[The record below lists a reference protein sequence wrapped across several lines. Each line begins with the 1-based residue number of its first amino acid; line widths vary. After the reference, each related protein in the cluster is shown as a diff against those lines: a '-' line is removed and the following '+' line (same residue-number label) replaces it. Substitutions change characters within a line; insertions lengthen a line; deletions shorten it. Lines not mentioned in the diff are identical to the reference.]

1 MRRPVE
7 RVDTMKAAVL
17 NTFSGKFE
25 IEDLEIGKPTHR
37 EVLVE
42 VKACGLLTFRSAPRR
57 GELRYGAFDQSDLSI
72 LAGRIQQQAGSVTS
86 GVAACWDPLTLVRT
100 ACASMQS
107 SGRA

>member
-42 VKACGLLTFRSAPRR
+42 VKAWGLRHSNLH
-57 GELRYGAFDQSDLSI
+57 
-72 LAGRIQQQAGSVTS
+72 LAEANFGTVLLI
-86 GVAACWDPLTLVRT
+86 
-100 ACASMQS
+100 
-107 SGRA
+107 RAI